1 MSSPPSQSHGPS
13 NVRFLKLADPVIT
26 PEIFAQTIVEDYNLS
41 ATYHNMIVKSI
52 QDQLSD
58 YKAHSSSY
66 DGEGG
71 EFSSAADAVQAGN
84 LGAEN
89 AAWWESWRKRL
100 RTEYGFTRSGKRGV
114 SASKSRTNR
123 KMMKGEEMDS
133 IMTEEDL
140 DADESTMHE
149 DMRILIKV
157 CHLCNGSLGF

>member
-1 MSSPPSQSHGPS
+1 MY
-13 NVRFLKLADPVIT
+13 FFKLVDPVIT

-41 ATYHNMIVKSI
+41 PTYHSVIVKSI

-58 YKAHSSSY
+58 YKAHSSNY

-71 EFSSAADAVQAGN
+71 EFSSAVDTVQTGN
-84 LGAEN
+84 VGGDN

-114 SASKSRTNR
+114 SANKSRKNR
-123 KMMKGEEMDS
+123 KMTKGEEMDS

-140 DADESTMHE
+140 DADESSMHE

-157 CHLCNGSLGF
+157 CHLCVGSFGF